1 MTPVDRVLARLPDAT
16 QTARGWQA
24 RCPAHEDGTASLS
37 ISEGDDGKVLVHCHA
52 GCTIDAVVA
61 ALGLTMADLMA
72 PKAVNNMKRTIAA
85 VYGYRD
91 EHGAHL
97 FDVVRFTPKD
107 FRQRRPDGR
116 GGWTWNVK
124 DVRLVPYRLPDLA
137 GVLSAFVV
145 EGEKDADALAALG
158 LPATCNAGG
167 AGKWRPEFSATLK
180 TIGISSVCILPDH
193 DAPGQA
199 HAEDVA
205 RHCHPLGIEAR
216 VLVLPGLPN
225 KGDVSDWLAAGGT
238 RDALLALAKT
248 APIWTPTTTAASSL
262 PTIGSEDRADP
273 EDDEDGEPNR
283 PRRSQAADL
292 VDLALGGDIEL
303 WHTASGDAYAT
314 IALDGRR
321 EHHPLRRVVRD
332 YLARAYYLEH
342 KRVASSAALTDAANT
357 LGGIARYDGPEHVV
371 AVRLA
376 SHDGALYLDL
386 GDPAWRMVEITGSG
400 WRIVTE
406 APVRHWRPASLR
418 ALPDPVP
425 GGSLDAL
432 QALWPVADDTW
443 TLLVSWLVA
452 AMQPT
457 GPYPVLVLAG
467 EQGTGKSTLG
477 RMMRGI
483 LDPASPELRGVPRN
497 EHDAMLGALTSYVV
511 AFDNLSGLPAWLS
524 DALCR
529 IATGGGMATRTL
541 YSDTDETLIDVT
553 RPILLT
559 GIDSPATRGD
569 LLDRAL
575 VVNLPVMADEA
586 RGDEGDLW
594 RRYHAMRPAL
604 LGALLDA
611 AVCALRRRPDV
622 TLPKRPRMA
631 DACLWVTA
639 AEPALG
645 WTEGRAATAW
655 LGARDNASADLL
667 SGDSVAQ
674 AVLKLALPWE
684 GTSTDL
690 LTLLTTTVS
699 DHTRTARGW
708 PTSARGLSGIL
719 RRLAP
724 DLRRAG
730 VHVDAD
736 AREGHTGRRLFR
748 IVTTVTT
755 VTRPANIGRSGDRAG
770 DGRADVSPDRHPT
783 VTHDSGDSG
792 LFSADG
798 DAGDG
803 GDGSA
808 HSLSAMTG
816 GRRVAI

>member
-1 MTPVDRVLARLPDAT
+1 MTPIARVLERLPDAKP
-16 QTARGWQA
+16 TASGWQA
-24 RCPAHEDGTASLS
+24 RCPAHDDRTASLS
-37 ISEGDDGKVLVHCHA
+37 IAEGDIQPVVLRCHA
-52 GCTIDAVVA
+52 ACPLEAILGAI
-61 ALGLTMADLMA
+61 GLTVADLMA
-72 PKAVNNMKRTIAA
+72 PKAVTTKPRIVAT
-85 VYGYRD
+85 YGYYD
-91 EHGAHL
+91 VAGNHL
-97 FDVVRFTPKD
+97 HDVVRFAPKD

-116 GGWTWNVK
+116 GGWIWNLKGVQC
-124 DVRLVPYRLPDLA
+124 VPYRLPDLA
-137 GVLSAFVV
+137 GAVSVFVV
-145 EGEKDADALAALG
+145 EGEKDADALMALG
-158 LPATCNAGG
+158 LPATCNPGG
-167 AGKWRPEFSATLK
+167 AGKWRSDYSATLK
-180 TIGISSVCILPDH
+180 SIGITGVCSLPDN

-199 HAEDVA
+199 HAVQVA
-205 RHCHPLGIEAR
+205 AACHAVGIEAR
-216 VLVLPGLPN
+216 VLALPN
-225 KGDVSDWLAAGGT
+225 LPAKGDVSDWLAAGGT
-238 RDALLALAKT
+238 RDELLVLATT
-248 APIWTPTTTAASSL
+248 APIWTAKATARPSSDS
-262 PTIGSEDRADP
+262 PSEP
-273 EDDEDGEPNR
+273 CTEDEETDQSDR

-292 VDLALGGDIEL
+292 VGLALGGDLEL
-303 WHTASGDAYAT
+303 WHTTSGDAYAT
-314 IALDGRR
+314 IAIDGRR

-332 YLARAYYLEH
+332 YLARAYYLAH

-376 SHDGALYLDL
+376 SHGGALYLDL
-386 GDPAWRMVEITGSG
+386 GDPAWRMVEITATG

-418 ALPDPVP
+418 ALPDPIR

-432 QALWPVADDTW
+432 RALWPVGDDTW

-452 AMQPT
+452 ATQPT

-477 RMMRGI
+477 RMLRGI
-483 LDPASPELRGVPRN
+483 VDPASPELRGVPRN

-594 RRYHAMRPAL
+594 RRFHAMRPAL

-611 AVCALRRRPDV
+611 AVCALRRRPEV

-639 AEPALG
+639 AEPALCWPSG
-645 WTEGRAATAW
+645 HAATAW
-655 LGARDNASADLL
+655 LGARDTASADLL
-667 SGDSVAQ
+667 SGDAVAQ
-674 AVLKLALPWE
+674 AVLSLPLPWA
-684 GTSTDL
+684 GTSTEL
-690 LTLLTTTVS
+690 LAALTTAVS
-699 DHTRTARGW
+699 DHTRAARGW

-730 VHVDAD
+730 VDVDAD

-748 IVTTVTT
+748 IVTSVTT
-755 VTRPANIGRSGDRAG
+755 VTRRGNVGGLGDSAG
-770 DGRADVSPDRHPT
+770 DGRANVSPDRHPT
-783 VTHDSGDSG
+783 VTRDPGG
-792 LFSADG
+792 LRLLQPV
-798 DAGDG
+798 GDG
-803 GDGSA
+803 GDGGDDAAHPLSDAVDASA
-808 HSLSAMTG
+808 DQWEDIA
-816 GRRVAI
+816 